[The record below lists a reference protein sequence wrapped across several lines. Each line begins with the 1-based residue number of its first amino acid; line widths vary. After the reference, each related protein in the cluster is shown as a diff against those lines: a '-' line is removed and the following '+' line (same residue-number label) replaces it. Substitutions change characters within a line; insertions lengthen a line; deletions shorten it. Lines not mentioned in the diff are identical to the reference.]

1 MVPQKIARNISITDE
16 SVISKIFLIRG
27 KKVMLDRDL
36 AEMYGVETN
45 QLKRQV
51 KRNIDRFP
59 SDFMFEMNNEEFQN
73 WRSQF
78 GISKKD
84 KMGLRYAPFCFTEQG
99 VAMLSSVLN
108 SKTAIEVNIQIIR
121 IFSRIRAEILSNK
134 DFLIKL
140 ENLEKRMLKQ
150 NEKLNKHED
159 EIQII
164 FDALKQLINPPLV
177 ARKRIG
183 FKNSDEES
191 PN

>member
-1 MVPQKIARNISITDE
+1 
-16 SVISKIFLIRG
+16 
-27 KKVMLDRDL
+27 
-36 AEMYGVETN
+36 
-45 QLKRQV
+45 
-51 KRNIDRFP
+51 
-59 SDFMFEMNNEEFQN
+59 
-73 WRSQF
+73 
-78 GISKKD
+78 
-84 KMGLRYAPFCFTEQG
+84 MGLRYAPFCFTEQG

-177 ARKRIG
+177 GRKRIG